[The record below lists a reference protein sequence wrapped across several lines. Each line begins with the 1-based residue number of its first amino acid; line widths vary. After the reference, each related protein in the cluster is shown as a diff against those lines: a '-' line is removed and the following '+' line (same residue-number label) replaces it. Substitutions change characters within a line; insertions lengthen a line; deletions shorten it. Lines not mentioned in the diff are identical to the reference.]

1 MYISIS
7 HKNNTGRRVTSWQI
21 LHLKQTHRLVG
32 CLFTFLSLPLGGAG
46 LDVGVEVEVG
56 EQGEEESSKEEQKCD
71 KHLWIVALHEEG
83 EAGMDGPGDELD
95 QLHAGDVP
103 GEDDE
108 EEANKRKIFTFST
121 RGISEP

>member
-1 MYISIS
+1 M
-7 HKNNTGRRVTSWQI
+7 RRVT
-21 LHLKQTHRLVG
+21 
-32 CLFTFLSLPLGGAG
+32 CLFAFLSLPLGGAG

-56 EQGEEESSKEEQKCD
+56 EQGEEESSKEEQKCN
-71 KHLWIVALHEEG
+71 KHLWIVALKEEG

-108 EEANKRKIFTFST
+108 DDSNDMKIFTFST
-121 RGISEP
+121 KGISEP